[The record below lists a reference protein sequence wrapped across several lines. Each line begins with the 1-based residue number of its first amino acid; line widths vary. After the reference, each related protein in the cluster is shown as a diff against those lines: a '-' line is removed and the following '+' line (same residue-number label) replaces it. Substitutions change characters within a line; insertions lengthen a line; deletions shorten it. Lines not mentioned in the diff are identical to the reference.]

1 MSLRTGE
8 VLEKKTANTEPEK
21 TESSHS
27 DDSRS
32 TKSTEDVALSPKRR
46 NQKSTPPTPLASAVA
61 PQKKLTRNCQS
72 APTKA
77 SENAVPIN
85 TINEKDNENN
95 EGQKEFR
102 FEIDSPHEKPKPEYP
117 SLKSLI
123 QDVGFTEKIPQYQ
136 ACVKFVE
143 AISPKHSA
151 RQTEVVDLTSPTED
165 ENVDNNNDILFL
177 KDIDTQKTGDT
188 EMQEDEE
195 HNKLEEEITKDGSK

>member
-1 MSLRTGE
+1 MSLRTDD

-32 TKSTEDVALSPKRR
+32 TTSTEYVAPSRKRQ
-46 NQKSTPPTPLASAVA
+46 NQKSTPPTALAS
-61 PQKKLTRNCQS
+61 QRESNINRQS
-72 APTKA
+72 ALTNA
-77 SENAVPIN
+77 FGNAVPIN
-85 TINEKDNENN
+85 TINDKDNKNN
-95 EGQKEFR
+95 EGRKEFR
-102 FEIDSPHEKPKPEYP
+102 FEIDSPPDKKKTEYI
-117 SLKSLI
+117 SLKSFI
-123 QDVGFTEKIPQYQ
+123 QEMGFTEKTPQYQ
-136 ACVKFVE
+136 DCVKFIE

-165 ENVDNNNDILFL
+165 ENVDNNNDILFV

-195 HNKLEEEITKDGSK
+195 HTKLEEEITIHGKK